1 MFRWMNQTRMILVV
15 LLGLLLMPTLG
26 MTIMAQSTTTNEVEL
41 VGLIEA
47 MDMDSITVNGQR
59 ILVAG
64 AEIKTALQLGAAVKV
79 EAQVQADLS
88 IRARQINPVTPDD
101 DDRLPGEIEI
111 TGLLTAFDGS
121 TMTVAGLA
129 VDVRGAEIKAGVVVG
144 AVVKVHASLGAG
156 GMLKARQVSL
166 PAAQGTDDDN
176 SNTNDN
182 SAGDNS
188 NSNSNTNS
196 NDNSDD
202 DNSNLNDNV
211 AFAQGEFELRGTL
224 TSIGADFIVVQGQ
237 TISIIGAEI
246 KGTLTVGAT
255 VKVHLSLVNGTLVA
269 REVEMAVRT
278 RRSGDDDRS
287 DDDNSNV
294 NTNRNDNVVVPANC
308 VVSQPAGWT
317 TYTIRAGDTLSS
329 IAQRSGSSVS
339 ELALV
344 NCIREARFIVVG
356 ATLFVPRP
364 VAPVMSNQN
373 GNDNDDD
380 DNRSN
385 SNNSNFNS
393 NDNRSNFNSND
404 NRDDRSGR
412 NNNDDDDDDDDK
424 NDND

>member
-1 MFRWMNQTRMILVV
+1 MFRWMSKTRIIVVV
-15 LLGLLLMPTLG
+15 LLGLLLMPTLS
-26 MTIMAQSTTTNEVEL
+26 MTVMAQDDAAVNQVEL
-41 VGLIEA
+41 IGLIEA

-144 AVVKVHASLGAG
+144 AIVKVHASLGAD

-188 NSNSNTNS
+188 NSNTNTNS

-287 DDDNSNV
+287 DDDNSNS
-294 NTNRNDNVVVPANC
+294 NTNRNDNVVVPADC

-329 IAQRSGSSVS
+329 IAQRSGSSIS

-364 VAPVMSNQN
+364 VVPVMSNQN
-373 GNDNDDD
+373 GNDNDDDD

-393 NDNRSNFNSND
+393 NDNDDDDNHSSSDD
-404 NRDDRSGR
+404 NRSGGR
-412 NNNDDDDDDDDK
+412 NNNDDDDDDNDD
-424 NDND
+424 D